1 MSDVPF
7 TKENLD
13 RYLKELAK
21 DYRKRSGKEM
31 PAEIIL
37 IGGASVVINY
47 GFREMT
53 YDMDAVIDAS
63 SSMKEAINCVGDKFG
78 LPNGWL
84 NDDFKKTVSY
94 TPKIAQFAKH
104 YRTYSNIVTF
114 MTVTGEY
121 LVAMKM
127 KSGRKY
133 KYDRSDI
140 IGVLW
145 EQEKSGD
152 PFTIDRIR
160 KAVENLYGSYDVLPE
175 EIRQFVEQA
184 VRNGNYEEMYM
195 RVRQAEAE
203 NKENLLEYQAEKSDV
218 ITGDNVNDIIDAL
231 RKRKEDKT

>member
-121 LVAMKM
+121 LVAMKKKKM
-127 KSGRKY
+127 LLLKLLTTVAE
-133 KYDRSDI
+133 I
-140 IGVLW
+140 FMVL
-145 EQEKSGD
+145 
-152 PFTIDRIR
+152 
-160 KAVENLYGSYDVLPE
+160 
-175 EIRQFVEQA
+175 
-184 VRNGNYEEMYM
+184 
-195 RVRQAEAE
+195 
-203 NKENLLEYQAEKSDV
+203 
-218 ITGDNVNDIIDAL
+218 
-231 RKRKEDKT
+231 

>member
-84 NDDFKKTVSY
+84 NDDFKKTTSY

-152 PFTIDRIR
+152 PLTIDRIR
-160 KAVENLYGSYDVLPE
+160 MAVEDLYGSYNVLPE

-203 NKENLLEYQAEKSDV
+203 NKENLLEYQAEKPDV
-218 ITGDNVNDIIDAL
+218 ITGDNVNDIIEAL
-231 RKRKEDKT
+231 RKRKDKKQ